1 MSCQFAT
8 PKRLLMHY
16 CKKLETALMRFKT
29 DKLETLSIA
38 SIDEELSPTF
48 IRDNSQRLEEALGVI
63 EAATSKIQQLLQDYA
78 VDLAALVTP
87 VPKEEED
94 FEKYSSKAEEIL
106 TSAFDYNLL
115 LQARIRAFKSLTQ
128 RLFAPQGITR
138 APGTSIQ
145 SEPPLANPTLLEEI
159 ISNEE
164 MVTLYI
170 GGSDRSSLPT
180 STRFDNKSRQVSISV
195 PSCMYCEG
203 KHKSFACDKYRAP
216 QEQSQYLRDHKLC
229 LICASPQHITS
240 ECQRRPCF
248 KCQKR
253 HHTSCCFQSGSKE
266 WNPTPKKEFDHK
278 KKVKGTSN
286 GGKEPKLLKS
296 SVKVNQ
302 LGHDE
307 QDTASPEEE
316 TILEVRSKK
325 RPQRRQGTF
334 LPTGEL
340 TVMNPTTK
348 ELRKVDVLL
357 DTGAEI
363 SFFDTTLAQ

>member
-1 MSCQFAT
+1 MFT
-8 PKRLLMHY
+8 M
-16 CKKLETALMRFKT
+16 
-29 DKLETLSIA
+29 
-38 SIDEELSPTF
+38 
-48 IRDNSQRLEEALGVI
+48 NV
-63 EAATSKIQQLLQDYA
+63 
-78 VDLAALVTP
+78 
-87 VPKEEED
+87 
-94 FEKYSSKAEEIL
+94 
-106 TSAFDYNLL
+106 
-115 LQARIRAFKSLTQ
+115 
-128 RLFAPQGITR
+128 LFQ
-138 APGTSIQ
+138 
-145 SEPPLANPTLLEEI
+145 LLEEI

-164 MVTLYI
+164 MVTLYT

-180 STRFDNKSRQVSISV
+180 STRFDNKSRQVSTSV

-203 KHKSFACDKYRAP
+203 KHKSFACDKYRTP
-216 QEQSQYLRDHKLC
+216 QERSQYLRDHKLC

-286 GGKEPKLLKS
+286 GGKEPKLFKS

-307 QDTASPEEE
+307 QDTASPEEKN
-316 TILEVRSKK
+316 ILEVRSEK

-340 TVMNPTTK
+340 TVMNPATK

-363 SFFDTTLAQ
+363 SFIDTTLAQELQLPTLKEARLRLHTFGSDKVQEKHSRKVPLEVWDAEGRPLSLVLFTHDILTKPFVTSPVCEEDLAFLRRKNLPINFSSNKSTVKPSILLGSVVDVITTKRTTPATSFRITSATYTTRIPDYGTSEHVSSHRDPRG